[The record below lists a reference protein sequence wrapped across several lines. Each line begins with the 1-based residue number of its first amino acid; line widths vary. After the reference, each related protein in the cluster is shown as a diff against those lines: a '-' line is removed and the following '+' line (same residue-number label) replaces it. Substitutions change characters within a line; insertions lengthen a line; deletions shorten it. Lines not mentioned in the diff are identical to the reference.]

1 MRRDQFEL
9 TVNGVAWVEEDD
21 VDPQRPVVRIETRD
35 AEAAGLLRERL
46 TDPDGD
52 QLAAGET
59 DVTFRLLD
67 DGDRDEEE
75 GVVSVTNR
83 ETGEFVLEL
92 NASADSVLRFIKA
105 ARRYGEYADSD
116 GQYGVVITVDEEV
129 LVDYDKTTFLVYDS
143 GGELLRNHSLIP
155 SGVEL

>member
-9 TVNGVAWVEEDD
+9 TVEGVTWVEETDA
-21 VDPQRPVVRIETRD
+21 DPRRPVVHIETTD
-35 AEAAGLLRERL
+35 AGAADLLRSRL
-46 TDPDGD
+46 TDPEEEL
-52 QLAAGET
+52 LAAEAT

-67 DGDRDEEE
+67 DADDTAE

-83 ETGEFVLEL
+83 ETGAFILEMNADAEDVLQ
-92 NASADSVLRFIKA
+92 FIRA
-105 ARRYGEYADSD
+105 ARRYGEHAETD
-116 GQYGVVITVDEEV
+116 GQYGVTITVDGES
-129 LVDYDKTTFLVYDS
+129 LVEYDKTTFLVYDS